1 MFSRRCI
8 SLEDIISYELLFI
21 FSSWALLLSTFFFIH
36 IYMTYVFY
44 KYCNF
49 GQWDIDR
56 IM

>member
-1 MFSRRCI
+1 MFSWRCI
-8 SLEDIISYELLFI
+8 SLGDIISYEFI
-21 FSSWALLLSTFFFIH
+21 YFSSWALLLSTFFFMH